1 VRNEVHLLDANL
13 PVYDVKTL
21 KEHLQLPL
29 FPLHAAAAAVGSFG
43 VVALILAAIG
53 IYGVMAYSVS
63 QRTQE
68 IGIRMALGAR
78 TIDVWGMVLRHG
90 IGITVAGMV
99 LGLLCAFGLAR
110 VVTNL
115 LYGVSAT
122 DPSTFILI
130 SILLAIVALMACV
143 IPARRATRVDPVIA
157 IKNL

>member
-1 VRNEVHLLDANL
+1 
-13 PVYDVKTL
+13 
-21 KEHLQLPL
+21 
-29 FPLHAAAAAVGSFG
+29 

-90 IGITVAGMV
+90 IGITVAGVV

-110 VVTNL
+110 VITNL

-122 DPSTFILI
+122 DPVTFILI
-130 SILLAIVALMACV
+130 SLLLGIVALMACV